1 MKEKSRIK
9 KVIIGIGLLLCLTAC
24 TATESP
30 VYQPGSVDEADL
42 VVWEEAYPVQ
52 YADWA
57 ESVHGEAYLSGD
69 TNAPTCNDCHDVPE
83 EGETV
88 KTATFHLEI
97 PSRCAR
103 CHDNDALMEDYD
115 IATDV
120 YETYLADFHGT
131 TINYYASTDL
141 TAMRAEA
148 VCSDCHGSHAVFP
161 QEDQRSMVSEANLK
175 STCAKCHSD
184 ATESF
189 TSAYGHYRPVR
200 SPASSSLDSTVVFI
214 VKLLYQALIPI
225 TLGGMLAYIALDIFF
240 RVKRKKT
247 ARQIVEKQTETK
259 SKSDESEVQS

>member
-1 MKEKSRIK
+1 MRKI
-9 KVIIGIGLLLCLTAC
+9 IIGIGLLLCLSAC
-24 TATESP
+24 TATELP
-30 VYQPGSVDEADL
+30 AYQPEPVDEADF
-42 VVWEEAYPVQ
+42 VAWEEAYPEQ

-57 ESVHGEAYLSGD
+57 ESVHGETYLSGD
-69 TNAPTCNDCHDVPE
+69 TNAPTCNDCHDAPV

-88 KTATFHLEI
+88 KTATFHLQV
-97 PSRCAR
+97 PARCAR
-103 CHDNDALMEDYD
+103 CHDDDTLMEDYD
-115 IATDV
+115 VATDV

-161 QEDQRSMVSEANLK
+161 QEDQRSTVYEANLQA
-175 STCAKCHSD
+175 TCAKCHTA
-184 ATESF
+184 ATEGF

-200 SPASSSLDSTVVFI
+200 SPASSSLDSTIVFI

-240 RVKRKKT
+240 RVKRKRT
-247 ARQIVEKQTETK
+247 AKQIVEQQAETK
-259 SKSDESEVQS
+259 PKPDDESEVQS